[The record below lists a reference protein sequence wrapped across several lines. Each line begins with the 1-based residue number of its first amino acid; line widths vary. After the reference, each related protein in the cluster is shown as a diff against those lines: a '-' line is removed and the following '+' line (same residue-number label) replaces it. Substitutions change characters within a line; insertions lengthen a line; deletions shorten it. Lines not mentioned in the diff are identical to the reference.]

1 MKTIVE
7 QAQAAAQAAQR
18 LRSETTERKNL
29 FLETLM
35 QELEQSVDMV
45 LDANKQDIEQSDTI
59 TSAMKKRL
67 GIDADA
73 VKGFIETLRSIKDAE
88 DPVGKITKTFSPDQ
102 GFTVNRVLAPIGV
115 VAIIFESRPNV
126 LLEAAALGVKSGN
139 VMILRGG
146 KEAMHTNQA
155 LFDLIQKSLTTAGI
169 ANDAVQLVEDRRHE
183 AIDELIALD
192 EYVDLVIPRGREALI
207 NRVVSGARMP
217 VIQHM
222 RGLCHMYI
230 DESATA
236 DMAIKLIVNAKTS
249 NPATC
254 NTVETLLV
262 HADMADAVLPEIIKQ
277 LIDKGVEVR
286 GDATVCEY
294 SDACVPATDEDWD
307 TEYLDMIISIKVVDS
322 FDAALDHI
330 DQYSSGLT
338 DSIVS
343 NDKDH
348 IQRFLDRVNSAVVL
362 VNASNR
368 LADGGVF
375 GLGAEIGISTSSIHM
390 KGPMALEDLT
400 VSHYEVM
407 GDGHAR

>member
-7 QAQAAAQAAQR
+7 QAQAAARAAQQ
-18 LRSETTERKNL
+18 LRSETAERKNL

-35 QELEQSVDMV
+35 QELEQSVDVV

-67 GIDADA
+67 AIDADA
-73 VKGFIETLRSIKDAE
+73 VNGFIETLRSIKDAE
-88 DPVGKITKTFSPDQ
+88 DPVGKITKTFSPEQ

-146 KEAMHTNQA
+146 KEAMYTNQA
-155 LFDLIQKSLTTAGI
+155 LFDLIQKSLTAAGI
-169 ANDAVQLVEDRRHE
+169 VNDAVQLVEDRRHE

-207 NRVVSGARMP
+207 NRVVAGARMP

-236 DMAIKLIVNAKTS
+236 DMAVKLIVNAKTS

-262 HADMADAVLPEIIKQ
+262 HKDMADAVLPEIIKQ

-294 SDACVPATDEDWD
+294 SDVCVLATEEDWD